1 MTPTP
6 PPRTVTVEIDGERRV
21 LNGRF
26 CALFLDLLS
35 WYDAINK
42 WGGGVKVMV
51 NCKGGGSVKSSV
63 EFFKE

>member
-6 PPRTVTVEIDGERRV
+6 PSRTVTVEIDGERRV
-21 LNGRF
+21 LEERF
-26 CALFLDLLS
+26 CAMFLDLLS

-42 WGGGVKVMV
+42 WKGGVKVAV
-51 NCKGGGSVKSSV
+51 NCKGSGSVKSSV

>member
-1 MTPTP
+1 
-6 PPRTVTVEIDGERRV
+6 VTVIIDGERRV

-26 CALFLDLLS
+26 CAMLLDLLS

-51 NCKGGGSVKSSV
+51 NCKGSGSVKSSV